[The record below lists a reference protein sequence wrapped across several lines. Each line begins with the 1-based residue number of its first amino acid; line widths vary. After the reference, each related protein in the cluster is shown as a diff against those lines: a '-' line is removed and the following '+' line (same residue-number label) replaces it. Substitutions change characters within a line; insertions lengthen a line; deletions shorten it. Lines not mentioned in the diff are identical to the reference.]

1 VLRLIDRP
9 GQHALLRVPPS
20 TRAVV
25 SWNTAAPSGGIALIA
40 HRADGTVSEPLLYV
54 RWSPEE
60 RRSLDGSDATT
71 RIAVDVMHSDVA
83 LSAVGIASTVALD
96 AVAVAVPPPPDARV
110 APHESTRSLDV
121 PKLSQYLPKFPD
133 ERGWCSAAALT
144 MLLRYHGVDADVAA
158 VARGVYDASY
168 AGTGNWAFNAAYAG
182 ARGLRGIVAY
192 LRGIDH
198 VAAFVDAGF
207 PVAISVGWNAGEL
220 PGAPLEHSEG
230 HLLVVRGVE
239 PEHVLVND
247 PAHPAVATRY
257 SRTAL
262 DLIFREH
269 GGVAYLI
276 APRAR
281 TAELVALANGQPP
294 PTDPASE
301 AKIAGAS

>member
-25 SWNTAAPSGGIALIA
+25 SWNTGAPSGGIALIA

-60 RRSLDGSDATT
+60 RRSLDGSDAKT
-71 RIAVDVMHSDVA
+71 RIAVDVVQSDVA
-83 LSAVGIASTVALD
+83 LTALGVASTVALD

-110 APHESTRSLDV
+110 APRASADALDV

-133 ERGWCSAAALT
+133 ERGWCSAAALA
-144 MLLRYHGVDADVAA
+144 MLLRYHGVGADVAT

-182 ARGLRGIVAY
+182 ARGLRGVVAY

-198 VAAFVDAGF
+198 VSAFVDAGL
-207 PVAISVGWNAGEL
+207 PVAISIAWSPGEL
-220 PGAPLEHSEG
+220 PGAPVEHSDG

-239 PEHVLVND
+239 PAHVLVND

-257 SRTAL
+257 PREAL

-269 GGVAYLI
+269 GGVAYLV

-281 TAELVALANGQPP
+281 TAELVALTNGQPP
-294 PTDPASE
+294 PPDPVGG
-301 AKIAGAS
+301 AKTAGAS

>member
-1 VLRLIDRP
+1 MLRLIDRP

-25 SWNTAAPSGGIALIA
+25 SWNTAAASGGIALIA

-60 RRSLDGSDATT
+60 RRSLDGSDAKT
-71 RIAVDVMHSDVA
+71 RIAVDVVQSDVA
-83 LSAVGIASTVALD
+83 LTALGVASTVALD
-96 AVAVAVPPPPDARV
+96 AVAVAVPPPLGARV
-110 APHESTRSLDV
+110 APHESADALDV

-133 ERGWCSAAALT
+133 ERGWCSAAALA
-144 MLLRYHGVDADVAA
+144 MLLRYHGVDADVGT

-182 ARGLRGIVAY
+182 SRGLRGVVAY

-198 VAAFVDAGF
+198 VAAFVEAGL
-207 PVAISVGWNAGEL
+207 PVAVSIAWKPGEL
-220 PGAPLEHSEG
+220 PGAPLEHSDG

-239 PEHVLVND
+239 PAHVFVND
-247 PAHPAVATRY
+247 PAHPAIATRY
-257 SRTAL
+257 PRTAL
-262 DLIFREH
+262 DLIFRAH
-269 GGVAYLI
+269 GGVAYLV
-276 APRAR
+276 APRSR

-294 PTDPASE
+294 PTDPASS
-301 AKIAGAS
+301 AKVAGAS

>member
-1 VLRLIDRP
+1 MLRLIDRP

-25 SWNTAAPSGGIALIA
+25 SWNSAAASGGIALIA
-40 HRADGTVSEPLLYV
+40 HRTDGTVSEPLLYV

-60 RRSLDGSDATT
+60 RRSLDGTDATT
-71 RIAVDVMHSDVA
+71 RIAVDVVHSDVA
-83 LSAVGIASTVALD
+83 LSAIGVASTVALD

-110 APHESTRSLDV
+110 APRESTPSLDV
-121 PKLSQYLPKFPD
+121 PKLSQYVAKFPD
-133 ERGWCSAAALT
+133 ERGWCSAAALA
-144 MLLRYHGVDADVAA
+144 MLLNYHGVDADVPATA
-158 VARGVYDASY
+158 QAVYDASY

-182 ARGLRGIVAY
+182 KRGLRGVVAY

-198 VAAFVDAGF
+198 VAAFVDAGL
-207 PVAISVGWNAGEL
+207 PVAISIAWNQGEL
-220 PGAPLEHSEG
+220 PGAPLEHSDG

-239 PEHVLVND
+239 PEHVHVND
-247 PAHPAVATRY
+247 PAHPTIATRY
-257 SRTAL
+257 PRTAL

-269 GGVAYLI
+269 GGVAYLV
-276 APRAR
+276 APRER

-294 PTDPASE
+294 PNDPVSD

>member
-1 VLRLIDRP
+1 MLRLIDRP
-9 GQHALLRVPPS
+9 GQHAVLRVPPS

-40 HRADGTVSEPLLYV
+40 HRADGSVSEPLLYV

-71 RIAVDVMHSDVA
+71 RIAVDVVHSDVA
-83 LSAVGIASTVALD
+83 LTGIGVASTVALD

-110 APHESTRSLDV
+110 PARESTASLDV
-121 PKLSQYLPKFPD
+121 PKLSQHVPKFPD
-133 ERGWCSAAALT
+133 ERGWCSAAALA
-144 MLLRYHGVDADVAA
+144 MLLQYHGAGPDVAT
-158 VARGVYDASY
+158 VARAVYDASY
-168 AGTGNWAFNAAYAG
+168 GGTGNWAFNAAYAG
-182 ARGLRGIVAY
+182 ARGLRGLVAY

-198 VAAFVDAGF
+198 VAAFVDAGL
-207 PVAISVGWNAGEL
+207 PVAISVAWNQGEL
-220 PGAPLEHSEG
+220 PGAPLEHSDG

-239 PEHVLVND
+239 PAHVLVND
-247 PAHPAVATRY
+247 PAHPTIATRY
-257 SRTAL
+257 PRTAL

-269 GGVAYLI
+269 GGVAYLV

-294 PTDPASE
+294 PTDPISD
-301 AKIAGAS
+301 AKMAGAS